1 MSDDN
6 DISFMEQ
13 QCQISSNYTSFVLQ
27 PNSREALTW
36 SDSNMRYLLPQT
48 SNYGAII
55 WHPSSREALT

>member
-13 QCQISSNYTSFVLQ
+13 QCQISSNYTSILLQ
-27 PNSREALTW
+27 PSSREALTW
-36 SDSNMRYLLPQT
+36 SDSNMRYLLPQ
-48 SNYGAII
+48 SNNYGAII